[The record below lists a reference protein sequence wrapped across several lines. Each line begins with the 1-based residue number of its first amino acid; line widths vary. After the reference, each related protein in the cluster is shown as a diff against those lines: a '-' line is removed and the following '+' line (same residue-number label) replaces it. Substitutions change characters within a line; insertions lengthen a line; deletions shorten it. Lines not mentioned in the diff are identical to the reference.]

1 MQLMAFMRLLPS
13 TYFPAR
19 YTMDDRVCKPLQ
31 LFERWSAAMPYCP
44 NCLTEYV
51 EGTSECEDCGIYLLP
66 GSPPEDEHQGD
77 PGPAGGKEF
86 GGWLRALVGAGP
98 EDEDPH
104 VKIVRIR
111 TFSGATASLDASLAR
126 NLLKASGIRS
136 ILGGETSAEMLPVL
150 EVSLMVREEDADRAA
165 DILRNYFDKQG
176 PILAE

>member
-1 MQLMAFMRLLPS
+1 
-13 TYFPAR
+13 
-19 YTMDDRVCKPLQ
+19 
-31 LFERWSAAMPYCP
+31 MPYCP

-51 EGTSECEDCGIYLLP
+51 EGTSECEDCGIFLRP
-66 GSPPEDEHQGD
+66 GSPPEVENEEDSVSG
-77 PGPAGGKEF
+77 AGREF
-86 GGWLRALVGAGP
+86 GEWFRALVGAGP

-126 NLLKASGIRS
+126 NLLRARGIRAV
-136 ILGGETSAEMLPVL
+136 LGGEASAEVLPVL

-165 DILRNYFDKQG
+165 EILRNYFDKKG